1 MPVPATDS
9 TIELPFVK
17 AVEAARSLSHSHLE
31 EEVAEL
37 FTQLRSSLLRY
48 LLTFRLP
55 SQTGEEILQDA
66 FLALFKHLRRGGNRA
81 NLRGWV
87 FRVAHN
93 LALKKR
99 MANQREWTESG
110 GADAEQYSD
119 PALNP
124 EQQMAFT
131 QKQRRLRAVLR
142 ALPEA
147 DQRCLSLRAEGLRYR
162 EIAEILGISVGTVS
176 ITLSRS
182 LARFEQA
189 NKG

>member
-1 MPVPATDS
+1 MPVRAKDS
-9 TIELPFVK
+9 TLELPFVK
-17 AVEAARSLSHSHLE
+17 AVEAAKSPSHLE

-37 FTQLRSSLLRY
+37 YTQLRSSLLRY

-93 LALKKR
+93 LALKMR
-99 MANQREWTESG
+99 MANQREWPESG
-110 GADAEQYSD
+110 RAEAEQHSD
-119 PALNP
+119 PALDP
-124 EQQMAFT
+124 EQQLAFT

-142 ALPEA
+142 ALPET
-147 DQRCLSLRAEGLRYR
+147 DQRCLSLRAEGLRYK
-162 EIAEILGISVGTVS
+162 EIAEILGVSVGTVS
-176 ITLSRS
+176 VTLSRS